1 MRDCNNVLS
10 AVLYK
15 YIFFILQLA
24 LYNYMHAVT
33 EGTSYNVPHT
43 ITSYPEGV
51 LRHDSP
57 IVADVANRI
66 PVGKASWKT

>member
-1 MRDCNNVLS
+1 
-10 AVLYK
+10 
-15 YIFFILQLA
+15 
-24 LYNYMHAVT
+24 MHAVT

>member
-1 MRDCNNVLS
+1 
-10 AVLYK
+10 
-15 YIFFILQLA
+15 
-24 LYNYMHAVT
+24 MHAVT
-33 EGTSYNVPHT
+33 EGTSCNVPHT